1 MTPSDPITVTGPII
15 AVGVRGAPLEHRPA
29 RGVGKADR
37 KLQGRPSVKLLTVGG
52 RLAKRHGCGFGIDP
66 LLAESE
72 CAKAS
77 LYTNYN
83 SKDGLLAAICVEERA
98 ALERS
103 FLGIDLFMKKPQAI
117 MNVVTS
123 TVLDAI
129 GNPNSL
135 VGVSLNV
142 LITAPADTSR
152 GGLPLAIRAAELT
165 IKSFP
170 KHLRDRFS
178 SVPDLHL
185 SDSFDAAA
193 QEYFKALLLAAVTPR
208 IFPAEKPE
216 KQPALLSAIKSLA
229 AEVAVRHYE
238 AGAVDRVHTA
248 E

>member
-1 MTPSDPITVTGPII
+1 MKP
-15 AVGVRGAPLEHRPA
+15 RR
-29 RGVGKADR
+29 R
-37 KLQGRPSVKLLTVGG
+37 LLMACG
-52 RLAKRHGCGFGIDP
+52 RLAKRHGCGFGIEP
-66 LLAESE
+66 LLAESG

-98 ALERS
+98 ELDRS
-103 FLGIDLFMKKPQAI
+103 LLSVDLFMKKPRAV
-117 MNVVTS
+117 MDVVTS
-123 TVLDAI
+123 TVLNAM

-142 LITAPADTSR
+142 LMTAHADTSR

-178 SVPDLHL
+178 SVPGLQV
-185 SDSFDAAA
+185 SDTFDAAA
-193 QEYFKALLLAAVTPR
+193 QEYFKVLLLAAFTPR

-216 KQPALLSAIKSLA
+216 KQPALLSSIESLA
-229 AEVAVRHYE
+229 AEV
-238 AGAVDRVHTA
+238 GAKKKGGAFTST
-248 E
+248 